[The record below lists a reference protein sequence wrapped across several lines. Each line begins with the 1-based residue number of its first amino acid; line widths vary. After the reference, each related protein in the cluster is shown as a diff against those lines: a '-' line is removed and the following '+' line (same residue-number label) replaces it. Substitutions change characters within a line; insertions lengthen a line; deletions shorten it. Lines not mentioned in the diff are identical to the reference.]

1 MGDTPLSHVS
11 PHQHS
16 ISTLWPR
23 LPPLRGLS
31 ILPTHTSSHP
41 IRRHASIH
49 AHTHA
54 RCLTRQ
60 KAADHAARTSQDT
73 AKGPSFSVKPPYHW
87 PPSIS
92 VSVSLSA
99 RSPPVTHQVQARSVV
114 TWSHAHMRAHAKVT
128 CVTCLPRERGL
139 AVGGAADDPGRLM
152 KRWHKV
158 KGIVNLC

>member
-1 MGDTPLSHVS
+1 MMGDTPLSHVS

-31 ILPTHTSSHP
+31 ILPTHTPSHP

-92 VSVSLSA
+92 VSLTTRHPSGSGSLRRDMVTCTHARARQGDLCDLSA
-99 RSPPVTHQVQARSVV
+99 EGARISR
-114 TWSHAHMRAHAKVT
+114 W
-128 CVTCLPRERGL
+128 RG
-139 AVGGAADDPGRLM
+139 G
-152 KRWHKV
+152 
-158 KGIVNLC
+158 